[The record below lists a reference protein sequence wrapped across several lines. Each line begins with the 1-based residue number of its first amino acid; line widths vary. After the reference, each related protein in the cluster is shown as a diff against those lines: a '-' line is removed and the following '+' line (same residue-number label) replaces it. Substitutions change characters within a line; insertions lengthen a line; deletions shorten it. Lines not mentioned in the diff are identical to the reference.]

1 MDFRENFT
9 NELYKINE
17 SNFNIKALA
26 LFNYQYAHNPV
37 YARYAQLVKKTPET
51 VKTIFDIPFIPVS
64 FYKTEKI
71 ITGNSNSDFCF
82 YSSGTTDKSTRSK
95 HYVSDLSIYENTF
108 SKIFERQYGPASDY
122 IILALLPSYQE
133 NKDSSLLYMID
144 YLIKKTNSSHSTF
157 ISTDYE
163 LFLKNIPIYKAS
175 YKKLL
180 IIGVAYALLELA
192 EKFSPDLS
200 DFIVMETGGM
210 KGRRKEMIKSEMH
223 DYLKSAFHTQAIHS
237 EYGMTELLSQ
247 AYSKKDG
254 IFECP
259 PWMKVLIR
267 QVNDP
272 FDIRDTGRG
281 AANVIDLANI
291 DSCAFIEIQDLANLH
306 ENGSFEIL
314 GRMDNSEIRGCN
326 LLYA

>member
-1 MDFRENFT
+1 MNFRENFI

-26 LFNYQYAHNPV
+26 LFNYQYAHNPI
-37 YARYAQLVKKTPET
+37 YASYANLVKKTPDT
-51 VKTIFDIPFIPVS
+51 IKTIQEIPFLPVS

-71 ITGNSNSDFCF
+71 LTGNTTPTNCF

-95 HYVSDLSIYENTF
+95 HYVADLLLYEKTF
-108 SKIFERQYGPASDY
+108 TEIFLRQYGTISDY

-133 NKDSSLLYMID
+133 NQDSSLLYMIEHF
-144 YLIKKTNSSHSTF
+144 IKKTGSKHSAF
-157 ISTDYE
+157 LSTDYDV
-163 LFLKNIPIYKAS
+163 FIKNIPIYKTS
-175 YKKLL
+175 KKKIL

-210 KGRRKEMIKSEMH
+210 KGRRAEMIKSEMH
-223 DYLKSAFHTQAIHS
+223 EYLKTAFHSKTIHS

-247 AYSKKDG
+247 AYSKENG

-259 PWMKVLIR
+259 SWMKILVR

-272 FDIRDTGRG
+272 FDIRDAGRG
-281 AANVIDLANI
+281 ALNVIDLANI

-306 ENGSFEIL
+306 EDGKFEIL
-314 GRMDNSEIRGCN
+314 GRMDNSEMRGCN